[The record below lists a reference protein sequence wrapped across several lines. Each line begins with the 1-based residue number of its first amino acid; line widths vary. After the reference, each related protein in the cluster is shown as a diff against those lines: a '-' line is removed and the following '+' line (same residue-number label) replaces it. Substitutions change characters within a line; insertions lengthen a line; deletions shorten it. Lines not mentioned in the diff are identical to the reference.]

1 MDWKTQKVLV
11 AGSGKSGIGATD
23 LLKKVGAEVIIYDGN
38 DKLKEEDVLNKLEN
52 KEDVKVI
59 LGELEDSV
67 INEIDMMVLS
77 PGIAID
83 APFVLRVKEAG
94 VPIWGE
100 IELAYV
106 IGKGKLA
113 AITGTNG
120 KTTTTALVGE
130 IMANYYDKVDVV
142 GNIGNPYTT
151 TAFDSTDDTV
161 TVAEISSFQ
170 LETIHTFKPDVS
182 AVLNITPDHLNRH
195 YTMECYT
202 DVKMSIAKN
211 QDSNQPIV
219 LNYEDPILR
228 EYAGKLTN
236 RIIWFSSKQKVN
248 PGVYLEGKNIIYAD
262 GKKETF
268 VTTTEDTTLVGIHNV
283 ENIMAAI
290 IGSPTRY
297 IQGKG
302 EMKNLCS
309 YADKFGKNLF
319 ILTSASGRKRVEP
332 AIDEGN
338 KDSNLVYDVFNGEC
352 CMTEINRIIK
362 IVEEAGSDV
371 IIGIG
376 GGKIHDTSKAVAYY
390 TKKPVIIVPTIAS
403 TDAPCSALS
412 VIYTDEG
419 VFEKYLFLPS
429 SPDMVMVDTD
439 IVCKAPVR
447 LLISGMGD
455 ALATY
460 FEARACKRSD
470 ASNCVGGKCTLAAM
484 NLAQLCYD
492 TLMENGVQAMIAAKE
507 GICTKAVEN
516 VIEANTYLSG
526 IGFESGG
533 LAGAHAIHNGFTAIP
548 ETHKMYHG
556 EKVAFGTLVQLVL
569 EDAGEDEIMEV
580 IDFCSEIGLPVTL
593 KGLGIEEVKP
603 EQIMEVARLACAPDD
618 TMGNM
623 PFDVEPEDL

>member
-11 AGSGKSGIGATD
+11 AGSGKSGIGAAD
-23 LLKKVGAEVIIYDGN
+23 LLKKVGAEVTIYDGN

-67 INEIDMMVLS
+67 INEMDLMVLS

-100 IELAYV
+100 VELAYV

-219 LNYEDPILR
+219 LNYEDTILR

-290 IGSPTRY
+290 AISINMDVPVDIIRETIR
-297 IQGKG
+297 
-302 EMKNLCS
+302 
-309 YADKFGKNLF
+309 KFKAVPHR
-319 ILTSASGRKRVEP
+319 IEYVE
-332 AIDEGN
+332 
-338 KDSNLVYDVFNGEC
+338 
-352 CMTEINRIIK
+352 TIN
-362 IVEEAGSDV
+362 DV
-371 IIGIG
+371 IYYN
-376 GGKIHDTSKAVAYY
+376 DSKGTNTDASIKA
-390 TKKPVIIVPTIAS
+390 IEAMSRPTILIAGGYDKKVS
-403 TDAPCSALS
+403 FDDWAEAFGDKVKCLVLLGQTAEQIADTVKKHGFTNIIFTESLKEA
-412 VIYTDEG
+412 VDECA
-419 VFEKYLFLPS
+419 KNAKP
-429 SPDMVMVDTD
+429 
-439 IVCKAPVR
+439 
-447 LLISGMGD
+447 GD
-455 ALATY
+455 AVL
-460 FEARACKRSD
+460 
-470 ASNCVGGKCTLAAM
+470 
-484 NLAQLCYD
+484 
-492 TLMENGVQAMIAAKE
+492 
-507 GICTKAVEN
+507 
-516 VIEANTYLSG
+516 LS
-526 IGFESGG
+526 
-533 LAGAHAIHNGFTAIP
+533 P
-548 ETHKMYHG
+548 
-556 EKVAFGTLVQLVL
+556 
-569 EDAGEDEIMEV
+569 
-580 IDFCSEIGLPVTL
+580 
-593 KGLGIEEVKP
+593 
-603 EQIMEVARLACAPDD
+603 ACASWG
-618 TMGNM
+618 M
-623 PFDVEPEDL
+623 FDNYEQRGDMFKEYVRAMCEK

>member
-290 IGSPTRY
+290 AISINMDVPVDIIRETIR
-297 IQGKG
+297 
-302 EMKNLCS
+302 
-309 YADKFGKNLF
+309 KFKAVPHR
-319 ILTSASGRKRVEP
+319 IEYVE
-332 AIDEGN
+332 
-338 KDSNLVYDVFNGEC
+338 
-352 CMTEINRIIK
+352 TIN
-362 IVEEAGSDV
+362 DV
-371 IIGIG
+371 IYYN
-376 GGKIHDTSKAVAYY
+376 DSKGTNTDASIKA
-390 TKKPVIIVPTIAS
+390 IEAMSRPTILIAGGYDKKVS
-403 TDAPCSALS
+403 FDDWAEAFGDKVKCLVLLGQTAEQIADTVKKHGFTNIIFTESLKEA
-412 VIYTDEG
+412 VDECA
-419 VFEKYLFLPS
+419 KNAKP
-429 SPDMVMVDTD
+429 
-439 IVCKAPVR
+439 
-447 LLISGMGD
+447 GD
-455 ALATY
+455 AVL
-460 FEARACKRSD
+460 
-470 ASNCVGGKCTLAAM
+470 
-484 NLAQLCYD
+484 
-492 TLMENGVQAMIAAKE
+492 
-507 GICTKAVEN
+507 
-516 VIEANTYLSG
+516 LS
-526 IGFESGG
+526 
-533 LAGAHAIHNGFTAIP
+533 P
-548 ETHKMYHG
+548 
-556 EKVAFGTLVQLVL
+556 
-569 EDAGEDEIMEV
+569 
-580 IDFCSEIGLPVTL
+580 
-593 KGLGIEEVKP
+593 
-603 EQIMEVARLACAPDD
+603 ACASW
-618 TMGNM
+618 GQ
-623 PFDVEPEDL
+623 FDNYEQRGDMFKEYVRNL

>member
-219 LNYEDPILR
+219 LNYEDTILR

-262 GKKETF
+262 EKKETF

-290 IGSPTRY
+290 AISINMDVPVDIIRETIR
-297 IQGKG
+297 
-302 EMKNLCS
+302 
-309 YADKFGKNLF
+309 KFKAVPHR
-319 ILTSASGRKRVEP
+319 IEYVE
-332 AIDEGN
+332 
-338 KDSNLVYDVFNGEC
+338 
-352 CMTEINRIIK
+352 TIN
-362 IVEEAGSDV
+362 DV
-371 IIGIG
+371 IYYN
-376 GGKIHDTSKAVAYY
+376 DSKGTNTDASIKA
-390 TKKPVIIVPTIAS
+390 IEAMSRPTILIAGGYDKKVS
-403 TDAPCSALS
+403 FDDWAEAFGDKVKCLVLLGQTAEQIADTVKKHGFTNIIFTESLKEA
-412 VIYTDEG
+412 VDECA
-419 VFEKYLFLPS
+419 KNAKP
-429 SPDMVMVDTD
+429 
-439 IVCKAPVR
+439 
-447 LLISGMGD
+447 GD
-455 ALATY
+455 AVL
-460 FEARACKRSD
+460 
-470 ASNCVGGKCTLAAM
+470 
-484 NLAQLCYD
+484 
-492 TLMENGVQAMIAAKE
+492 
-507 GICTKAVEN
+507 
-516 VIEANTYLSG
+516 LS
-526 IGFESGG
+526 
-533 LAGAHAIHNGFTAIP
+533 P
-548 ETHKMYHG
+548 
-556 EKVAFGTLVQLVL
+556 
-569 EDAGEDEIMEV
+569 
-580 IDFCSEIGLPVTL
+580 
-593 KGLGIEEVKP
+593 
-603 EQIMEVARLACAPDD
+603 ACASWG
-618 TMGNM
+618 MFGNYEQRGDM
-623 PFDVEPEDL
+623 FKEYVRAMCEK

>member
-151 TAFDSTDDTV
+151 TAFESTDDTV

-290 IGSPTRY
+290 AISINMDVPVDIIRETIR
-297 IQGKG
+297 
-302 EMKNLCS
+302 
-309 YADKFGKNLF
+309 KFKAVPHR
-319 ILTSASGRKRVEP
+319 IEYVE
-332 AIDEGN
+332 
-338 KDSNLVYDVFNGEC
+338 
-352 CMTEINRIIK
+352 TIN
-362 IVEEAGSDV
+362 DV
-371 IIGIG
+371 IYYN
-376 GGKIHDTSKAVAYY
+376 DSKGTNTDASIKA
-390 TKKPVIIVPTIAS
+390 IEAMSRPTILIAGGYDKKVSFDDWAEAFGDKVKCLVLLGQTAEQIADTVKKHGFTNIKS
-403 TDAPCSALS
+403 TESLKEA
-412 VIYTDEG
+412 VDECA
-419 VFEKYLFLPS
+419 KNAKP
-429 SPDMVMVDTD
+429 
-439 IVCKAPVR
+439 
-447 LLISGMGD
+447 GD
-455 ALATY
+455 AVL
-460 FEARACKRSD
+460 
-470 ASNCVGGKCTLAAM
+470 
-484 NLAQLCYD
+484 
-492 TLMENGVQAMIAAKE
+492 
-507 GICTKAVEN
+507 
-516 VIEANTYLSG
+516 LS
-526 IGFESGG
+526 
-533 LAGAHAIHNGFTAIP
+533 P
-548 ETHKMYHG
+548 
-556 EKVAFGTLVQLVL
+556 
-569 EDAGEDEIMEV
+569 
-580 IDFCSEIGLPVTL
+580 
-593 KGLGIEEVKP
+593 
-603 EQIMEVARLACAPDD
+603 ACASWG
-618 TMGNM
+618 M
-623 PFDVEPEDL
+623 FDNYEQRGDMFKEYVRAMCEK

>member
-290 IGSPTRY
+290 AISINMDVPVDIIRETIR
-297 IQGKG
+297 
-302 EMKNLCS
+302 
-309 YADKFGKNLF
+309 KFKAVPHR
-319 ILTSASGRKRVEP
+319 IEYVE
-332 AIDEGN
+332 
-338 KDSNLVYDVFNGEC
+338 
-352 CMTEINRIIK
+352 TIN
-362 IVEEAGSDV
+362 DV
-371 IIGIG
+371 IYYN
-376 GGKIHDTSKAVAYY
+376 DSKGTNTDASIKA
-390 TKKPVIIVPTIAS
+390 IEAMSRPTILIAGGYDKKVS
-403 TDAPCSALS
+403 FDDWAEAFGDKVKCLVLLGQTAEQIADTVKKYGFTNIIFTESLKEA
-412 VIYTDEG
+412 VDECA
-419 VFEKYLFLPS
+419 KNAKP
-429 SPDMVMVDTD
+429 
-439 IVCKAPVR
+439 
-447 LLISGMGD
+447 GD
-455 ALATY
+455 AVL
-460 FEARACKRSD
+460 
-470 ASNCVGGKCTLAAM
+470 
-484 NLAQLCYD
+484 
-492 TLMENGVQAMIAAKE
+492 
-507 GICTKAVEN
+507 
-516 VIEANTYLSG
+516 LS
-526 IGFESGG
+526 
-533 LAGAHAIHNGFTAIP
+533 P
-548 ETHKMYHG
+548 
-556 EKVAFGTLVQLVL
+556 
-569 EDAGEDEIMEV
+569 
-580 IDFCSEIGLPVTL
+580 
-593 KGLGIEEVKP
+593 
-603 EQIMEVARLACAPDD
+603 ACASWG
-618 TMGNM
+618 M
-623 PFDVEPEDL
+623 FDNYEQRGDMFKEYVRAMCEK

>member
-23 LLKKVGAEVIIYDGN
+23 LLKKVGAKVIIYDGN

-52 KEDVKVI
+52 KEGVKVI

-67 INEIDMMVLS
+67 INEIDIMVLS

-83 APFVLRVKEAG
+83 AHFVLRVKEAG

-170 LETIHTFKPDVS
+170 LETIHTFKPDIS

-290 IGSPTRY
+290 AISINMDVPVDIIRETIR
-297 IQGKG
+297 
-302 EMKNLCS
+302 
-309 YADKFGKNLF
+309 KFKAVPHR
-319 ILTSASGRKRVEP
+319 IEYVE
-332 AIDEGN
+332 
-338 KDSNLVYDVFNGEC
+338 
-352 CMTEINRIIK
+352 TIN
-362 IVEEAGSDV
+362 DV
-371 IIGIG
+371 IYYN
-376 GGKIHDTSKAVAYY
+376 DSKGTNTDASIKA
-390 TKKPVIIVPTIAS
+390 IEAMSRPTILIAGGYDKKVS
-403 TDAPCSALS
+403 FDDWAEAFGDKVKCLVLLGQTAEQIADTVKKHGFTNIIFTESLKEA
-412 VIYTDEG
+412 VDECA
-419 VFEKYLFLPS
+419 KNAKP
-429 SPDMVMVDTD
+429 
-439 IVCKAPVR
+439 
-447 LLISGMGD
+447 GD
-455 ALATY
+455 AVL
-460 FEARACKRSD
+460 
-470 ASNCVGGKCTLAAM
+470 
-484 NLAQLCYD
+484 
-492 TLMENGVQAMIAAKE
+492 
-507 GICTKAVEN
+507 
-516 VIEANTYLSG
+516 LS
-526 IGFESGG
+526 
-533 LAGAHAIHNGFTAIP
+533 P
-548 ETHKMYHG
+548 
-556 EKVAFGTLVQLVL
+556 
-569 EDAGEDEIMEV
+569 
-580 IDFCSEIGLPVTL
+580 
-593 KGLGIEEVKP
+593 
-603 EQIMEVARLACAPDD
+603 ACASWG
-618 TMGNM
+618 M
-623 PFDVEPEDL
+623 FDNYEQRGDMFKEYVRAMCEK